1 MKRKDLLFILV
12 SSTLVVLLWI
22 VFSVLHNAFS
32 STISESVAQ
41 DIAPIP
47 GSFDTNELKSLKNRL
62 QVTPQTGINLPP
74 TPTPTPTPLPIN
86 PVKPI
91 QIITIPLATQS
102 STIATQGGKTP

>member
-1 MKRKDLLFILV
+1 MKRKDLLFILI
-12 SSTLVVLLWI
+12 SSTFIVLLWI

-47 GSFDTNELKSLKNRL
+47 GAFDTAELKSLKARL
-62 QVTPQTGINLPP
+62 GVIPQTGVNLPP
-74 TPTPTPTPLPIN
+74 TPTPTPTPLPVN
-86 PVKPI
+86 PVKPL
-91 QIITIPLATQS
+91 QIITIPLASQS